1 MTFLEEVIKMLLFK
15 LQHYPFDTNLNFKAM
30 ECMINKTLK
39 KLNKIKQ
46 LKRVKIEVI
55 RRYLRFK
62 INIDIEPLGLRRK
75 IEELESKRFCRI
87 NIFKVKTYNKVSG
100 SSGQ

>member
-1 MTFLEEVIKMLLFK
+1 
-15 LQHYPFDTNLNFKAM
+15 M

-55 RRYLRFK
+55 RRYLLFK
-62 INIDIEPLGLRRK
+62 INIDIEPLGLIRR
-75 IEELESKRFCRI
+75 IERLET
-87 NIFKVKTYNKVSG
+87 NIS
-100 SSGQ
+100 